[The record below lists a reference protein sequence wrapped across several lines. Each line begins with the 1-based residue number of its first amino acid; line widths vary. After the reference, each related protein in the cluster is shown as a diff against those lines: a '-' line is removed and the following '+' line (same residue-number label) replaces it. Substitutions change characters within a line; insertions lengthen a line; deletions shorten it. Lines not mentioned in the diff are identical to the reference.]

1 MLRDVEQCSSLL
13 FRGMETA
20 SGGSG
25 GAGCRGTA
33 SSVLKQW
40 ERRLNITEASYKTRE
55 SVLYLHQMLL
65 QLFSGYGDNNFQAV
79 SDNLWLKIAKTARK
93 YGSFVCLFLF
103 LLDNT

>member
-1 MLRDVEQCSSLL
+1 MLSDVEQCSSLV
-13 FRGMETA
+13 FRENEA
-20 SGGSG
+20 GGG
-25 GAGCRGTA
+25 GGNHGAA

-65 QLFSGYGDNNFQAV
+65 QLFSGYGENNFQTV

-93 YGSFVCLFLF
+93 YDSFIFH
-103 LLDNT
+103 

>member
-1 MLRDVEQCSSLL
+1 MLSDVEQCSSLV
-13 FRGMETA
+13 FRESEA
-20 SGGSG
+20 GGG
-25 GAGCRGTA
+25 GRHGAA

-65 QLFSGYGDNNFQAV
+65 QLFSGYGENNFQAV

-93 YGSFVCLFLF
+93 YECIP
-103 LLDNT
+103 